1 MVRSLHFVQYTPL
14 YPKPLP
20 PRLNP
25 ALGAITRLRSVLR
38 FDCET
43 RCSCRPRKVPTVS
56 NQSTENISNFK
67 IELKTNLTLLFQNH
81 VFMIKSDKKSIKYK
95 IFATRNHFLDRQ
107 TNYNRSESNKSHFCD
122 LQFKNDARVANLFF
136 IICEVRLRFA
146 VFAHY
151 L

>member
-1 MVRSLHFVQYTPL
+1 MVQSLHFVQYTPL

-67 IELKTNLTLLFQNH
+67 IDLKTNLTLLFQNH
-81 VFMIKSDKKSIKYK
+81 VFIIVTRNRLNIKFLQHVTISKIAKRIIIDQNRINP
-95 IFATRNHFLDRQ
+95 IFAIFNSKMTRALPTYFL
-107 TNYNRSESNKSHFCD
+107 
-122 LQFKNDARVANLFF
+122 
-136 IICEVRLRFA
+136 
-146 VFAHY
+146 
-151 L
+151 